1 MSKQRDRSDAV
12 LKQKT
17 VCVAK
22 LARTN
27 VTTER
32 TTSNHTKIT
41 VIGKSKEPKPQQPL
55 ELISLSKRKQIELRE
70 SQLKQQQKGNTLI
83 RNASLT
89 NSSR

>member
-1 MSKQRDRSDAV
+1 MSKQKDRSDAV
-12 LKQKT
+12 LKQK

-55 ELISLSKRKQIELRE
+55 ELISSSKRKQIELRE
-70 SQLKQQQKGNTLI
+70 SQQKQQQKGNTLI

-89 NSSR
+89 NSNR